1 MKLSNPIFRK
11 QSVRKGLAGGQAGFT
26 LIEVVVVVAIIGILT
41 AIAIPSYTAYIMRSN
56 RSDARSQLLMASQW
70 MERFRN
76 ESGSYATTVALVPV
90 ALPAGLTQSPATGPA
105 KYNIGIT
112 AVGTGVYTLTATAVG
127 TMAADVCQTITV
139 TNTGVRGFSGAGSSL
154 QTCWDR

>member
-1 MKLSNPIFRK
+1 MNLSNPILRK
-11 QSVRKGLAGGQAGFT
+11 QSVMKGLAGGQAGFT
-26 LIEVVVVVAIIGILT
+26 LIEVVVVVAILGILT

-70 MERFRN
+70 MERVRN
-76 ESGSYATTVALVPV
+76 ESGSYATFGVLPPTLV
-90 ALPAGLTQSPATGPA
+90 QSPATGPA
-105 KYNIGIT
+105 RYNIGVNVINPG
-112 AVGTGVYTLTATAVG
+112 AYVLTGTAVG

>member
-11 QSVRKGLAGGQAGFT
+11 RSVMQGLAGGQAGFT

-70 MERFRN
+70 MERVRN
-76 ESGSYATTVALVPV
+76 ESGSYATFG
-90 ALPAGLTQSPATGPA
+90 ALPGTLLQSPATGPA
-105 KYNIGIT
+105 RYNIGVT

-139 TNTGVRGFSGAGSSL
+139 TNTGVRGFSGGGSSMV
-154 QTCWDR
+154 TCWDR